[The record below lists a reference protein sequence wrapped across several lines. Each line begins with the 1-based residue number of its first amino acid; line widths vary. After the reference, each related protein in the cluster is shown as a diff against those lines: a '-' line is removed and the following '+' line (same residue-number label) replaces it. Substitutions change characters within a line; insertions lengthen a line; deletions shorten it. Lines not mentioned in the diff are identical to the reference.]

1 MQIAIEKSEKKRID
15 KSGNPITDSA
25 VLAEI
30 ERIEQKQANREY
42 VTAKEKI
49 NLAKLLKYGDKAT
62 NRNRLTKPEK
72 AKPAGQ
78 LVNLATDKEITVA
91 QIDEVISDI
100 FQGISPAESL
110 AKHNMSPRSF
120 YTHLKSPS
128 INQAYNDYIK
138 DKQKELYGLDDVKY
152 LDSSSTLLE
161 VFKNAREVYSEYCFG
176 QLVSLGEQLKKGE
189 IDYSSYNAIT
199 NNLKWIM
206 SKLFP
211 AQYAEKIAVAQDVRI
226 QNKQE
231 INLDKVKE
239 LAALIE

>member
-15 KSGNPITDSA
+15 KSGNPITDPA

-72 AKPAGQ
+72 TKPAGQ
-78 LVNLATDKEITVA
+78 LLNLATDKEITVS
-91 QIDEVISDI
+91 QIDEVIGDI

-128 INQAYNDYIK
+128 INQAYNNYIK
-138 DKQKELYGLDDVKY
+138 DKQKELYNLDDVKY
-152 LDSSSTLLE
+152 TDSSSALLE
-161 VFKNAREVYSEYCFG
+161 VFSRAREVYAESCLG
-176 QLVSLGEQLKKGE
+176 QLTELSKQLRAGQ
-189 IDYSSYNAIT
+189 IDSSSYNAIT
-199 NNLKWIM
+199 YNLRWIM

-231 INLDKVKE
+231 LNLEKVKE